1 MDSTTEDGKAAEAT
15 SGVVSTEGLA
25 EERRRN
31 AKPWRRYLYDLMAA
45 EISSMVKYYD
55 RLIQYKPVMFDEGDL
70 LDNIDARVKYKYND
84 LELMPDLSG
93 EETERSAILL
103 NGNINFTYDIQELLR
118 ELKPRMS
125 RTSRIVA
132 VAYNPYHKVLFKV
145 MTALGLS
152 RSGNMT
158 TFVTKSSLEQLAK
171 LEDLEM
177 VSVRPVCY
185 LPFKLLGLGWLF
197 NKVMPAVPVFRWLSM
212 ASVVVFRPIIP
223 SEKKPSISIVIPARN
238 EAGNIRNAIVQTP
251 QMEGV
256 DTEIIFVEG
265 HSSDNTWEEIQKVV
279 AEGHDFF
286 KLSCYQQTGKGK
298 VDAVRLG
305 FSKANCDLFTIL
317 DADLTMPPEMLP
329 RFYDAYVEGRADYI
343 NGSRLLY
350 PMEGEAMRFL
360 NHLGNLFFAKTLSVL
375 CDLPLGDSLCGTKLV
390 AAHDYE
396 RFKAWRDDFGDF
408 DPFGDFELIFPA
420 AVLGLSSIDIPVR
433 YKARTYGSTNIN
445 RFRHGL
451 ILLKMVTVGL
461 FRIRMGRTKLS

>member
-1 MDSTTEDGKAAEAT
+1 MLLSIMDTTKEELNSNT
-15 SGVVSTEGLA
+15 A
-25 EERRRN
+25 EESSSKGKSAR
-31 AKPWRRYLYDLMAA
+31 PWRRYLYQLMAA

-70 LDNIDARVKYKYND
+70 LESINAKVKYKYND
-84 LELMPDLSG
+84 LELMPDLSK

-103 NGNINFTYDIQELLR
+103 NGNINFTYDIQELLK
-118 ELKPRMS
+118 ELKPGMS

-132 VAYNPYHKVLFKV
+132 VAYNSYHKPLFKL
-145 MTALGLS
+145 MTMLGMS

-158 TFVTKSSLEQLAK
+158 TFVTKASLKQLAS

-185 LPFKLLGLGWLF
+185 VPFKFLGLGSLL
-197 NKVMPAVPVFRWLSM
+197 NKVMPAVPVLRWTSL
-212 ASVVVFRPIIP
+212 ATVIVFRPIIP
-223 SEKKPSISIVIPARN
+223 SVKKPSLSVVIPARN
-238 EAGNIRNAIVQTP
+238 EAGNIRNSLIQTP

-256 DTEIIFVEG
+256 ETEIIFVEG

-279 AEGHDFF
+279 AEGHDYF

-305 FSKANCDLFTIL
+305 FSKATCDLFTIL

-360 NHLGNLFFAKTLSVL
+360 NHLGNLFFAKTLSL
-375 CDLPLGDSLCGTKLV
+375 LTDLQLGDSLCGTKLV

-451 ILLKMVTVGL
+451 VLLKMVTVGL
-461 FRIRMGRTKLS
+461 FRIRMGRIKVQ